1 MRKLWESNVI
11 SLPPEAEIE
20 AARSLLGEQLL
31 HHLADLSP
39 TLQADIIAALSVEGK
54 LFHQPALPLD
64 GRWALLPFFLA
75 RALNVQAN
83 PVYISGAALAM
94 ECLICATDLL
104 DDVMDEDATIL
115 SEQLGTARA
124 LNVALALTSLP
135 PRLLLSPLKGDASAT
150 LPSRLLDAIQQA
162 LLLASAGQQQD
173 LLAERRMACEMSR
186 EDCIEIAASK
196 AGSLLSLACRLGAL
210 CVGANEILVEQ
221 CAELG
226 RLLGIAGQLDND
238 AHDLFHALQ
247 PGNEKAQKS
256 DLRRGKK
263 TLPVVLAARSLRE
276 THHLE
281 ATKIDR
287 TLREIASLRTEEQEI
302 AVSALRAGILATWG
316 ISLLYQERARDY
328 LSEILSA
335 HTGSQILLQ
344 ILGLAHARTEMK
356 DR

>member
-1 MRKLWESNVI
+1 MRKLQESTVI

-20 AARSLLGEQLL
+20 AARNVLGKQLL

-39 TLQADIIAALSVEGK
+39 TLRADIIAALSVEGK

-75 RALNVQAN
+75 RALNSLVD
-83 PVYISGAALAM
+83 PISISGAALAM

-104 DDVMDEDATIL
+104 DDLMDEDVTPL

-135 PRLLLSPLKGDASAT
+135 PRLLLSPRKGDASTA
-150 LPSRLLDAIQQA
+150 LPLRLLDTIQQA

-210 CVGANEILVEQ
+210 CAGANEMLVEQ

-247 PGNEKAQKS
+247 PGDGKEQKS

-276 THHLE
+276 THHLD
-281 ATKIDR
+281 APKIER
-287 TLREIASLRTEEQEI
+287 TLREITSLRKEEQES

-328 LSEILSA
+328 LNEMLSTQAGSEM
-335 HTGSQILLQ
+335 LLQ
-344 ILGLAHARTEMK
+344 VLGLARARTEMK